1 MVKIYIYYQLNAQ
14 FQQWEVKNNEHIYC
28 TVVINIYLWET
39 PSLYICIFSLKN
51 TAEGSPKGINK
62 IKQSKSERMLLFET
76 ASLNQSCLSF
86 YQGNFTFSIEGR
98 PTVIFPP

>member
-1 MVKIYIYYQLNAQ
+1 MNTSIALWLSIFIVGNPKFIYM
-14 FQQWEVKNNEHIYC
+14 F
-28 TVVINIYLWET
+28 
-39 PSLYICIFSLKN
+39 IFLEKHSRR
-51 TAEGSPKGINK
+51 SPKGINK
-62 IKQSKSERMLLFET
+62 MKQSKCERMLLFET